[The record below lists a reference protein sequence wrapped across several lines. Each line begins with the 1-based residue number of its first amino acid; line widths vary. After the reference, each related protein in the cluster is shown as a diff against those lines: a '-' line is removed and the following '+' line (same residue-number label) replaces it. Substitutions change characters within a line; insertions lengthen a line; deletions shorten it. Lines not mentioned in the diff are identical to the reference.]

1 MELNTTKTKEMILGP
16 INKTELPRLT
26 TPAGTIER
34 VNTFKLL
41 GVHIE
46 SSLSWLTHI
55 SNILKKVTRR
65 LYFLKQL
72 KRAGLPS
79 SHLLY
84 YCTSVIRPVLEYCV
98 PVWHYALTKEQTQ
111 QLEAIQNALS
121 ISFLTLSEGCR
132 MHPCCTLQILIPWPL
147 VEKISLKKIF
157 RDITKPP
164 PAYII
169 FYLVQ
174 ESNLLFHG

>member
-1 MELNTTKTKEMILGP
+1 MQLHPLFLKPVVWRATKIICDRVYDHSTIGLLAYTISSIGYQEMILGP

-98 PVWHYALTKEQTQ
+98 PV
-111 QLEAIQNALS
+111 
-121 ISFLTLSEGCR
+121 
-132 MHPCCTLQILIPWPL
+132 
-147 VEKISLKKIF
+147 
-157 RDITKPP
+157 
-164 PAYII
+164 
-169 FYLVQ
+169 
-174 ESNLLFHG
+174 